1 MQLFDISQ
9 LPTAIDITLYRYNY
23 IDNKVWTQIHNEV
36 EYIEYSPDSIM
47 ISKNQLEYIIE
58 KYYSTTLNKIK
69 SQGSEVIHK
78 EINSIYFMYQ
88 MCTEMSN
95 IKYIKVSLNTDKS
108 YSRTID
114 TDTGDKLLQ
123 FGFRVLSATL
133 RLSDLYDANELPI
146 VNRILEEVGLF
157 KPNSPFTRI
166 RAKDLAEII
175 DACLLAGDKIPDEEN
190 DTTILIDILEIL
202 QPKLEPENSLIL
214 LITDY

>member
-36 EYIEYSPDSIM
+36 EYIEYSKDSIM

-58 KYYSTTLNKIK
+58 KYYSNILNKIK

-114 TDTGDKLLQ
+114 TSTGDKLLQ
-123 FGFRVLSATL
+123 FGFRILSATL
-133 RLSDLYDANELPI
+133 RLSDLYTTDELPI
-146 VNRILEEVGLF
+146 VNQILEEVGVF
-157 KPNSPFTRI
+157 EPNSPFRRI

-175 DACLLAGDKIPDEEN
+175 DASLLAVDGDPEREMDVN
-190 DTTILIDILEIL
+190 MLIDILEIL

>member
-36 EYIEYSPDSIM
+36 EYIEYSKDSIM

-58 KYYSTTLNKIK
+58 KYYSNILNKIK

-114 TDTGDKLLQ
+114 TSTGDKLLQ
-123 FGFRVLSATL
+123 FGFRILSATL
-133 RLSDLYDANELPI
+133 RLSDLYTTDELPV
-146 VNRILEEVGLF
+146 VNQILEEVGVF
-157 KPNSPFTRI
+157 EPNSPFRRI

-175 DACLLAGDKIPDEEN
+175 DASLLAVDGDPEREMDVN
-190 DTTILIDILEIL
+190 MLIDILEIL

>member
-36 EYIEYSPDSIM
+36 EYIEYSKDSIM

-58 KYYSTTLNKIK
+58 KYYSNILNKIK

-114 TDTGDKLLQ
+114 TSTGDKLLQ
-123 FGFRVLSATL
+123 FGFRILSATL
-133 RLSDLYDANELPI
+133 RLSDLYTADELPV
-146 VNRILEEVGLF
+146 VNQILEEVGVF
-157 KPNSPFTRI
+157 EPNSPFRRI

-175 DACLLAGDKIPDEEN
+175 DASLLAVDGDPEREMDVN
-190 DTTILIDILEIL
+190 MLIDILEIL